1 MCIIIFFLIALLTL
15 FLHRDRGLLVYAC
28 IVWESH
34 ESWTYRCIFL
44 SLFFSYHNFIA
55 FHHISLVV
63 FVIFSSLFYLLLVLL
78 HLLSNLS
85 GDPPRFIKIVTSFPL
100 SIPQKL
106 IKKSLVWEGYL
117 VREFLR
123 VCLSIID
130 IVFEGFI
137 CLCLGYA
144 HLYICKKKMKRKEK

>member
-1 MCIIIFFLIALLTL
+1 MCIIAFLFYLLAHI
-15 FLHRDRGLLVYAC
+15 LHRDRDPLVYAC

-34 ESWTYRCIFL
+34 ESWTYRCLFL
-44 SLFFSYHNFIA
+44 SLFFSYHYSTT
-55 FHHISLVV
+55 FHRISLVV
-63 FVIFSSLFYLLLVLL
+63 FVISSFLFYLLLVLL

-85 GDPPRFIKIVTSFPL
+85 GDPPWFIKIVTSFPL